1 MNSITFVPC
10 NNGLGHIR
18 RLSILA
24 NNLKTSKK
32 IFFFLDIKKKNKFH
46 FKNKIKKKKIKKK
59 INKNFNYI
67 FKKIN

>member
-32 IFFFLDIKKKNKFH
+32 IFFFLD
-46 FKNKIKKKKIKKK
+46 KKKKINFILK
-59 INKNFNYI
+59 IK
-67 FKKIN
+67 

>member
-46 FKNKIKKKKIKKK
+46 LKNKIKKKI
-59 INKNFNYI
+59 I
-67 FKKIN
+67 